1 MQPVARYNS
10 CSVSSA
16 SPDIM
21 EQRSGSE
28 ATASPSSSTMTAAAR
43 LQAARQR
50 LAARTATTTT
60 SACSTSS
67 RTTTTSADAA
77 KRPNTMQRCIEMIQE
92 IRALARDALQ
102 DHVGDASARS
112 RSRSRE
118 PRRDPAGHGDS
129 TAEPLAGS
137 HHSSA
142 VLHGLPCSLECGAP
156 KEMAIEDSLPAAT
169 PSSFALSNAMW
180 TSNEAS
186 DEAPAPP
193 PPPADCHRVESQ
205 DSLSAIP
212 AEEESEEESEDDLR
226 KNNFV
231 KADKAFIL
239 NLKAKSLP
247 KAKPSV
253 RKGKLVQNWA
263 KGWPSHLSWMRSDAN
278 DFIPIKKRKQP

>member
-10 CSVSSA
+10 CTVSSA
-16 SPDIM
+16 SLDIM

-28 ATASPSSSTMTAAAR
+28 ATASLGSSTMTAAAR

-50 LAARTATTTT
+50 LAARRATTTT

-67 RTTTTSADAA
+67 RTTTTSAD
-77 KRPNTMQRCIEMIQE
+77 
-92 IRALARDALQ
+92 
-102 DHVGDASARS
+102 
-112 RSRSRE
+112 RE
-118 PRRDPAGHGDS
+118 PRRDPARHGDS
-129 TAEPLAGS
+129 TVEPLPGS
-137 HHSSA
+137 YHSSA

-156 KEMAIEDSLPAAT
+156 KEMAMEDSLPA
-169 PSSFALSNAMW
+169 
-180 TSNEAS
+180 
-186 DEAPAPP
+186 APP

>member
-50 LAARTATTTT
+50 LAARRATTTT

-92 IRALARDALQ
+92 IRALAREFNE

-156 KEMAIEDSLPAAT
+156 KEMATEDSLPA
-169 PSSFALSNAMW
+169 
-180 TSNEAS
+180 
-186 DEAPAPP
+186 APP

>member
-1 MQPVARYNS
+1 MQPVAQYNS
-10 CSVSSA
+10 CTVSSA

-50 LAARTATTTT
+50 LAARRATTTT

-67 RTTTTSADAA
+67 RTTTTSAD
-77 KRPNTMQRCIEMIQE
+77 
-92 IRALARDALQ
+92 
-102 DHVGDASARS
+102 
-112 RSRSRE
+112 RE
-118 PRRDPAGHGDS
+118 PRRDPARHGDS
-129 TAEPLAGS
+129 TVEPLPGS
-137 HHSSA
+137 YHSSA

-156 KEMAIEDSLPAAT
+156 KEMAMEDSLPA
-169 PSSFALSNAMW
+169 
-180 TSNEAS
+180 
-186 DEAPAPP
+186 APP

>member
-1 MQPVARYNS
+1 MQPVAQYNS
-10 CSVSSA
+10 CTVSSA

-50 LAARTATTTT
+50 LAAPRATTTT

-67 RTTTTSADAA
+67 RTTTTSAD
-77 KRPNTMQRCIEMIQE
+77 
-92 IRALARDALQ
+92 
-102 DHVGDASARS
+102 
-112 RSRSRE
+112 RE
-118 PRRDPAGHGDS
+118 PRRDPARHGDS
-129 TAEPLAGS
+129 TVEPLPGS
-137 HHSSA
+137 YHSSA

-156 KEMAIEDSLPAAT
+156 KEMAMEDSLPA
-169 PSSFALSNAMW
+169 
-180 TSNEAS
+180 
-186 DEAPAPP
+186 APP

>member
-1 MQPVARYNS
+1 MQPVAQYNS
-10 CSVSSA
+10 CTVSSA
-16 SPDIM
+16 SLDIM

-28 ATASPSSSTMTAAAR
+28 ATASLGSSTMTAAAR

-50 LAARTATTTT
+50 LAAPRATTTT

-67 RTTTTSADAA
+67 RTTTTSAD
-77 KRPNTMQRCIEMIQE
+77 
-92 IRALARDALQ
+92 
-102 DHVGDASARS
+102 
-112 RSRSRE
+112 RE
-118 PRRDPAGHGDS
+118 PRRDPARHGDS
-129 TAEPLAGS
+129 TVEPLPGS
-137 HHSSA
+137 YHSSA

-156 KEMAIEDSLPAAT
+156 KEMAMEDSLPA
-169 PSSFALSNAMW
+169 
-180 TSNEAS
+180 
-186 DEAPAPP
+186 APP

>member
-1 MQPVARYNS
+1 MQPVAQYNS
-10 CSVSSA
+10 CTVSSA
-16 SPDIM
+16 SLDIM

-28 ATASPSSSTMTAAAR
+28 ATASLGSSTMTAAAR

-50 LAARTATTTT
+50 LAARRATTTT

-67 RTTTTSADAA
+67 RTTTTSAD
-77 KRPNTMQRCIEMIQE
+77 
-92 IRALARDALQ
+92 
-102 DHVGDASARS
+102 
-112 RSRSRE
+112 RE
-118 PRRDPAGHGDS
+118 PRRDPARHGDS
-129 TAEPLAGS
+129 TAEPLPGS

-156 KEMAIEDSLPAAT
+156 KEMAMEDSLPA
-169 PSSFALSNAMW
+169 
-180 TSNEAS
+180 
-186 DEAPAPP
+186 APP

>member
-1 MQPVARYNS
+1 MQPVAQYNS
-10 CSVSSA
+10 CTVSSA
-16 SPDIM
+16 SLDIM

-28 ATASPSSSTMTAAAR
+28 ATASLGSSTMTAAAR

-50 LAARTATTTT
+50 LAARRATTTT

-67 RTTTTSADAA
+67 RTTTTSAD
-77 KRPNTMQRCIEMIQE
+77 
-92 IRALARDALQ
+92 
-102 DHVGDASARS
+102 
-112 RSRSRE
+112 RE
-118 PRRDPAGHGDS
+118 PRRDPARHGDS
-129 TAEPLAGS
+129 TVEPLPGS
-137 HHSSA
+137 YHSSA

-156 KEMAIEDSLPAAT
+156 KEMAMEDSLPA
-169 PSSFALSNAMW
+169 
-180 TSNEAS
+180 
-186 DEAPAPP
+186 APP

>member
-1 MQPVARYNS
+1 MQPVAQYNS
-10 CSVSSA
+10 CTVSSA

-28 ATASPSSSTMTAAAR
+28 ATASLGSSTMTAAAR

-50 LAARTATTTT
+50 LAAPRATTTT

-67 RTTTTSADAA
+67 RTTTTSAD
-77 KRPNTMQRCIEMIQE
+77 
-92 IRALARDALQ
+92 
-102 DHVGDASARS
+102 
-112 RSRSRE
+112 RE
-118 PRRDPAGHGDS
+118 PRRDPARHGDS
-129 TAEPLAGS
+129 TAEPLPGS

-156 KEMAIEDSLPAAT
+156 KEMAMEDSLPA
-169 PSSFALSNAMW
+169 
-180 TSNEAS
+180 
-186 DEAPAPP
+186 APP
-193 PPPADCHRVESQ
+193 PPPADCHHVESQ

>member
-50 LAARTATTTT
+50 LAAREAPEHD
-60 SACSTSS
+60 
-67 RTTTTSADAA
+67 ADAA

-118 PRRDPAGHGDS
+118 PRRDPARHGDS
-129 TAEPLAGS
+129 TAEPLPGS

-156 KEMAIEDSLPAAT
+156 QEMAIEDSLPAAT
-169 PSSFALSNAMW
+169 PSGFALSNAMW
-180 TSNEAS
+180 TSSEAS
-186 DEAPAPP
+186 DEVAAPP
-193 PPPADCHRVESQ
+193 PPPADYHHVESQ

-212 AEEESEEESEDDLR
+212 AEEESEDEPEDDLR
-226 KNNFV
+226 KKNFV
-231 KADKAFIL
+231 KADKAFKM

-247 KAKPSV
+247 KAKSSV
-253 RKGKLVQNWA
+253 RGGKLLLRDFHGSMVQCCTAWLH
-263 KGWPSHLSWMRSDAN
+263 PSRT
-278 DFIPIKKRKQP
+278 P

>member
-1 MQPVARYNS
+1 MQPVAQYNS
-10 CSVSSA
+10 CTVSSA

-50 LAARTATTTT
+50 LAAPRATTTT

-67 RTTTTSADAA
+67 RTTTTSAD
-77 KRPNTMQRCIEMIQE
+77 
-92 IRALARDALQ
+92 
-102 DHVGDASARS
+102 
-112 RSRSRE
+112 RE
-118 PRRDPAGHGDS
+118 PRRDPARHGDS
-129 TAEPLAGS
+129 TVEPLPGS
-137 HHSSA
+137 YHSSA

-156 KEMAIEDSLPAAT
+156 QEMAIEDSLPAAT
-169 PSSFALSNAMW
+169 PSGFALSNAMW
-180 TSNEAS
+180 TSSEAS
-186 DEAPAPP
+186 NEAPAPP

>member
-50 LAARTATTTT
+50 LAAPRATTTT

-67 RTTTTSADAA
+67 RTTTTSAD
-77 KRPNTMQRCIEMIQE
+77 
-92 IRALARDALQ
+92 
-102 DHVGDASARS
+102 
-112 RSRSRE
+112 RE
-118 PRRDPAGHGDS
+118 PRRDPARHGDS
-129 TAEPLAGS
+129 TVEPLPGS
-137 HHSSA
+137 YHSSA

-156 KEMAIEDSLPAAT
+156 KEMAMEDSLPA
-169 PSSFALSNAMW
+169 
-180 TSNEAS
+180 
-186 DEAPAPP
+186 APP

>member
-1 MQPVARYNS
+1 MQPVAQYNS
-10 CSVSSA
+10 CTVSSA
-16 SPDIM
+16 SLDIM

-28 ATASPSSSTMTAAAR
+28 ATASLGSSTMTAAAR

-67 RTTTTSADAA
+67 RTTTTSAD
-77 KRPNTMQRCIEMIQE
+77 
-92 IRALARDALQ
+92 
-102 DHVGDASARS
+102 
-112 RSRSRE
+112 RE
-118 PRRDPAGHGDS
+118 PRRDPARHGDS
-129 TAEPLAGS
+129 TVEPLPGS
-137 HHSSA
+137 YHSSA

-156 KEMAIEDSLPAAT
+156 KEMAMEDSLPA
-169 PSSFALSNAMW
+169 
-180 TSNEAS
+180 
-186 DEAPAPP
+186 APP

>member
-1 MQPVARYNS
+1 MQPVAQYNS
-10 CSVSSA
+10 CTVSSA
-16 SPDIM
+16 SLDIM

-28 ATASPSSSTMTAAAR
+28 ATASLGSSTMTAAAR

-50 LAARTATTTT
+50 LAAPRATTTT

-67 RTTTTSADAA
+67 RTTTTSAD
-77 KRPNTMQRCIEMIQE
+77 
-92 IRALARDALQ
+92 
-102 DHVGDASARS
+102 
-112 RSRSRE
+112 RE
-118 PRRDPAGHGDS
+118 PRRDPARHGDS
-129 TAEPLAGS
+129 TVEPLPGS
-137 HHSSA
+137 YHSSA

-156 KEMAIEDSLPAAT
+156 KEMAMEESLPA
-169 PSSFALSNAMW
+169 
-180 TSNEAS
+180 
-186 DEAPAPP
+186 APP